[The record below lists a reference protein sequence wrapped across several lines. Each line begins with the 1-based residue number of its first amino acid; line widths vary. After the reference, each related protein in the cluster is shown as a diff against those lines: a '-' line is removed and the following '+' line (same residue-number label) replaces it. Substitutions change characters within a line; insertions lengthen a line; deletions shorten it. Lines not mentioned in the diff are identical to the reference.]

1 MGRMKEVCI
10 QIINDNGGIPE
21 DMTIGDVSRMRELEI
36 YNWREYE
43 RQQEKTREQFNQSE
57 NPGETGKIEEIQKK
71 FTDCLTK
78 TKTKR
83 NKQ

>member
-1 MGRMKEVCI
+1 MGRMKEICI
-10 QIINDNGGIPE
+10 EIMNANGGIPE
-21 DMTIGDVSRMRELEI
+21 GMTIADVARMKDLEI
-36 YNWREYE
+36 YEWQEYE

-57 NPGETGKIEEIQKK
+57 DPGETGKIEEIQKK